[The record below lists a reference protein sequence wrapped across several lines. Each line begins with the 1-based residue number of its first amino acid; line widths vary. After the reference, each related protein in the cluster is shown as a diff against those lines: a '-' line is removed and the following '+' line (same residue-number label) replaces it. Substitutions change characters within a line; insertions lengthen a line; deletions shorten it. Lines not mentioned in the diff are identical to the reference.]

1 MSRLVLSRWNCYV
14 FMPFSIDICNCF
26 LQSEEKKTC
35 FNASVHRFRS
45 RSLFSFF
52 LPPHAHSELY
62 DLLCPL
68 FLFFCLKLWVINLVS
83 QHLQELLGRRRKLW
97 WTQFSPDAQHQI
109 LSRARLTS
117 SLLTHPNLEEH
128 NRDGYFSVKELYT
141 QIPLMWM
148 GEYIYFALHRNSVC
162 TEVQSGCCFGSYL
175 LSSLYTW
182 ILTSSP
188 ILEALAPPP
197 LGTLSVDT
205 QISEETRSDITI
217 LEISRNCT
225 EKQIDT

>member
-1 MSRLVLSRWNCYV
+1 
-14 FMPFSIDICNCF
+14 MPFSIDICNRI
-26 LQSEEKKTC
+26 LQLEEKKTC

-68 FLFFCLKLWVINLVS
+68 FLLFRLKLWVINLVS

-97 WTQFSPDAQHQI
+97 WTQFSPAAQHQI
-109 LSRARLTS
+109 LSWARLTS

-128 NRDGYFSVKELYT
+128 NGDGYFSVKELYT
-141 QIPLMWM
+141 QIPLKNI
-148 GEYIYFALHRNSVC
+148 YICTAQKLCLYWSTEWLLFCILFTVFFVRLNLHFLPHFGG
-162 TEVQSGCCFGSYL
+162 SGSAPSWHPVSWHTDQRRDTFRYQ
-175 LSSLYTW
+175 
-182 ILTSSP
+182 
-188 ILEALAPPP
+188 ILETSL
-197 LGTLSVDT
+197 
-205 QISEETRSDITI
+205 
-217 LEISRNCT
+217 NCT